1 MKMPKIISDKITC
14 VAPSFNQLWKSL
26 QSILPEA
33 PLLESGCNRPLQ
45 FDFEHQLKAL
55 VFFHIQEHDS
65 AQHLLQVLEEDDY
78 ARKAIA
84 PEKGI
89 KKSSFSEA
97 INTRGLEQLIY
108 VFNALQAK
116 AGNKIPKQLSGLGDL
131 VAIDGS
137 LIDASLSMLWADYR
151 GNSQKAKVHLG
162 FDINRSIPRQVFL
175 TNGKGGER
183 PFVSQILEPGE
194 TGVLDRGYQDHENF
208 DTLPEENKHYVCR
221 IKENT
226 IKTCIK
232 EFDVCSDSNVFYDAK
247 VLLGQPGGKQTKN
260 ELRVVGYIVDGV
272 NYWIATDRFDLT
284 AEEVALI
291 YLLRWRVETFFKW
304 WKRHLHV
311 YHLIARSEYGLMVQ
325 ILSGL
330 ITYLLLAIY
339 CNEQHGEKVS
349 IKRLRELRTK
359 INNEIVR
366 DTVFQPLAVG
376 FGNNYWQ
383 PDLDYLQ

>member
-1 MKMPKIISDKITC
+1 MPQLVSNKRTC
-14 VAPSFNQLWKSL
+14 LAPSFNQLWKPI

-33 PLLESGCNRPLQ
+33 PQLKSGCNRPLK
-45 FDFEHQLKAL
+45 FDFEHQLKSL
-55 VFFHIQEHDS
+55 VFFHIEEHDS

-78 ARKAIA
+78 AREAIA

-97 INTRGLEQLIY
+97 INNRGLEQLIY
-108 VFNALQAK
+108 IFNALQKK
-116 AGNKIPKQLSGLGDL
+116 AGNKIPKQLAGLGDL

-137 LIDASLSMLWADYR
+137 LIDACLSMLWADYR
-151 GNSQKAKVHLG
+151 SNSQKAKVHLG
-162 FDINRSIPRQVFL
+162 FDINRSIPKQVFL

-208 DTLPEENKHYVCR
+208 DTLPMEGKHYVCR

-226 IKTCIK
+226 VKTCIQA
-232 EFDVCSDSNVFYDAK
+232 FDVCPDSNIFYDAK
-247 VLLGQPGGKQTKN
+247 VFLGQPSGKQTKN

-272 NYWIATDRFDLT
+272 KYWIATDRFDLT

-330 ITYLLLAIY
+330 ITYLLLAIH
-339 CNEQHGEKVS
+339 CHEKHGEKVS
-349 IKRLRELRTK
+349 IKRVRELRSK
-359 INNEIVR
+359 IKNEIAR
-366 DTVFQPLAVG
+366 ISAFQQVAIL
-376 FGNNYWQ
+376 FGSNYWQ
-383 PDLDYLQ
+383 TDLDCMQ